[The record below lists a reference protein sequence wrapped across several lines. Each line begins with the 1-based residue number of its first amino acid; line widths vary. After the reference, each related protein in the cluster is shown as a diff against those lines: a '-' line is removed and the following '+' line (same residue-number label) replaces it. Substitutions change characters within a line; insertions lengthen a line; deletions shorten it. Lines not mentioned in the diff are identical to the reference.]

1 MIHKVQDPLLDGSPY
16 QGYAYAYPHKTAY
29 RPFAT
34 PSALSELW
42 EAERRDALFLYIHVP
57 FCEMRCAF
65 CNLFTEA
72 RPAAGLTTDYL
83 AALAQHAEQVQ
94 AALGTAAFARFAVGG
109 GTPTMLDEQGL
120 TNLFDQAARLLGPA

>member
-42 EAERRDALFLYIHVP
+42 EAERRDRLFLYVHVP

-65 CNLFTEA
+65 CNLFTQA
-72 RPAAGLTTDYL
+72 RPQDDLVGAYL
-83 AALAQHAEQVQ
+83 AALQRHAEQVR
-94 AALGTAAFARFAVGG
+94 AALPDARFARCAIGG
-109 GTPTMLDEQGL
+109 GTPTFLDVADLEH
-120 TNLFDQAARLLGPA
+120 LLDIA